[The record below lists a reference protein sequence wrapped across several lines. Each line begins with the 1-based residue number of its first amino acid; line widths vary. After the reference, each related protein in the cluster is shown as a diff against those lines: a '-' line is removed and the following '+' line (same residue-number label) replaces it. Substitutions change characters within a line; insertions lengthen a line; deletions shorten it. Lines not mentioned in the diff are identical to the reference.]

1 MPDPRFKEMLKRSE
15 IINEAPWTPL
25 PGDMIAFRI
34 VEFEKKSVEPLTFND
49 GEFNWDES
57 KPFLSALDDSIFTV
71 IKHLRCLIRD
81 EFGMP
86 VPKNRE
92 QVLLVTPHGIGWY
105 EFNRA
110 ILRKVEL

>member
-71 IKHLRCLIRD
+71 IKHLRCLD
-81 EFGMP
+81 ACSE
-86 VPKNRE
+86 NRE

-110 ILRKVEL
+110 ILRKVDT